1 MVYYAERSILIVVYY
16 LITCR
21 SLTYAQK
28 VARALDRAGI
38 TATILRTPQGIS
50 REGCSYCVK
59 VSERRGALALRV
71 LNETDTSYNRVYI
84 QHSDGSTREV
94 AL

>member
-1 MVYYAERSILIVVYY
+1 MVYY

-28 VARALDRAGI
+28 AARALERVGI
-38 TATILRTPQGIS
+38 TASIMRTPQGLA

-59 VSERRGALALRV
+59 VSERRGALALTILR
-71 LNETDTSYNRVYI
+71 ETDARVNRVFI
-84 QHSDGSTREV
+84 QYPTGELREV
-94 AL
+94 SV